1 MVEWPN
7 LAVPPKIG
15 GTLFEVICVAGA
27 SGTLS
32 HLLSSRSAPGGRGV
46 PYLPK
51 LSLFLLLAS
60 FPFRFVLFRDLLPSL

>member
-15 GTLFEVICVAGA
+15 GTLFEVICEAGA

-32 HLLSSRSAPGGRGV
+32 HLLSSRSAPGGRGGAGAGEPLREREV
-46 PYLPK
+46 PG
-51 LSLFLLLAS
+51 LSEM
-60 FPFRFVLFRDLLPSL
+60 